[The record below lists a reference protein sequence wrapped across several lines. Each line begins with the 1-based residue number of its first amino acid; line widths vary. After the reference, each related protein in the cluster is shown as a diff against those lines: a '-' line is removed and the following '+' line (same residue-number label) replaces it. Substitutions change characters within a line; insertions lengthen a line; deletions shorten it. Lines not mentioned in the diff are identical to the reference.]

1 MHKLTIP
8 IIIAILALLVSA
20 PSIGQEEPLP
30 SGPYDPKE
38 EPASGPETP
47 PTAEPASGPETPPTA
62 EPASGPETPPTAE
75 PASGPETPP
84 TAEPGPRIINI
95 PKAKEPYFLSG
106 AQPIPLTD
114 TALRFDLGF
123 PDVRIAWHLP
133 ITRTFELAPAF
144 GVAYG
149 LNAENA
155 GEVALVDLRCEL
167 KWNFFRNE
175 DIALALFA
183 DPGLQVAAWPTTGVG
198 IIFGGPG
205 LILDYKVIEKL
216 RLTPAIQIPWGLY
229 FMGKSSDFA
238 ARFPFLLRL
247 GLEYHLSQTVNLLFH
262 MSGGADVWTS
272 PVSPGGSVS
281 ALLRMILGVS
291 IRL

>member
-1 MHKLTIP
+1 MYRLTILT
-8 IIIAILALLVSA
+8 IATALLLASPVFA
-20 PSIGQEEPLP
+20 QEEPLP
-30 SGPYDPKE
+30 SGPYDPQAV
-38 EPASGPETP
+38 EPASEAIEAEKPLPQPEAIG
-47 PTAEPASGPETPPTA
+47 AEKPLPQPEPK
-62 EPASGPETPPTAE
+62 
-75 PASGPETPP
+75 
-84 TAEPGPRIINI
+84 IITI
-95 PKAKEPYFLSG
+95 PKVKAPYFLSG

-114 TALRFDLGF
+114 SALRIDLGF

-133 ITRTFELAPAF
+133 LSRTFEIAPAF

-149 LNAENA
+149 FNAENA
-155 GEVALVDLRCEL
+155 GKVAVLDFRCEI

-183 DPGLQVAAWPTTGVG
+183 DPGLQVPVWPSTGIGLVV
-198 IIFGGPG
+198 GGPG
-205 LILDYKVIEKL
+205 LILDYRVIEKL
-216 RLTPAIQIPWGLY
+216 HLTPAVQIPWGLY
-229 FMGKSSDFA
+229 FMGKNSDFA

-272 PVSPGGSVS
+272 QLSEGGRVS
-281 ALLRMILGVS
+281 ALLRMIFGVS

>member
-1 MHKLTIP
+1 MHHLTVP
-8 IIIAILALLVSA
+8 IVIAIVALLLSA
-20 PSIGQEEPLP
+20 PTIAQEEPLP
-30 SGPYDPKE
+30 SGPYDPVVEAPKPE
-38 EPASGPETP
+38 PEPTPEPAPEP
-47 PTAEPASGPETPPTA
+47 EPEPAPKP
-62 EPASGPETPPTAE
+62 EPAPAPEPK
-75 PASGPETPP
+75 
-84 TAEPGPRIINI
+84 IINI
-95 PKAKEPYFLSG
+95 PKVKEPYFLSG
-106 AQPIPLTD
+106 ARPIPLTD
-114 TALRFDLGF
+114 SALRFDLGF

-133 ITRTFELAPAF
+133 LTKTFELAPAF

-149 LNAENA
+149 FNAESA
-155 GEVALVDLRCEL
+155 GEVALIDIRCEI
-167 KWNFFRNE
+167 KWNFYKND

-183 DPGLQVAAWPTTGVG
+183 DPGLQVPVWPTTGVG
-198 IIFGGPG
+198 VILGGPG
-205 LILDYKVIEKL
+205 LILDYAVIEKL

-229 FMGKSSDFA
+229 FMGKNSDFA

-272 PVSPGGSVS
+272 PVSPGGNVS

>member
-38 EPASGPETP
+38 
-47 PTAEPASGPETPPTA
+47 

>member
-1 MHKLTIP
+1 MNRVTVFFSVV
-8 IIIAILALLVSA
+8 ALLLAVPA
-20 PSIGQEEPLP
+20 FAQEEPLP
-30 SGPYDPKE
+30 SGPYDPQV
-38 EPASGPETP
+38 EPESGPETP
-47 PTAEPASGPETPPTA
+47 PTGKVEAEPESGPETPPTEDVKVEV
-62 EPASGPETPPTAE
+62 EPAPEPK
-75 PASGPETPP
+75 
-84 TAEPGPRIINI
+84 ILNI
-95 PKAKEPYFLSG
+95 PKAKEPYFVSG
-106 AQPIPLTD
+106 ARPIPLTD
-114 TALRFDLGF
+114 SALRIDLGF

-133 ITRTFELAPAF
+133 MSRVFEIAPAF

-149 LNAENA
+149 LHAENA
-155 GEVALVDLRCEL
+155 GELALLDLRCEI
-167 KWNFFRNE
+167 KWNFFTNE

-183 DPGLQVAAWPTTGVG
+183 DPGLQVQVWPQTGVG
-198 IIFGGPG
+198 VVVGGPG

-229 FMGKSSDFA
+229 FMGKNSDFA

-247 GLEYHLSQTVNLLFH
+247 GMEYHLSPTVNLLFH

-272 PVSPGGSVS
+272 PLTPGGSVA